1 MKRRFRLIA
10 LDVDGTIR
18 DRDRQIS
25 LRTRTAIKRAREEG
39 AYVTLATGRTF
50 LSALNASEDLAL
62 TCPIITF
69 QGAHVAESD
78 GEVLCTRR

>member
-25 LRTRTAIKRAREEG
+25 QRLE
-39 AYVTLATGRTF
+39 
-50 LSALNASEDLAL
+50 
-62 TCPIITF
+62 PP
-69 QGAHVAESD
+69 
-78 GEVLCTRR
+78 